1 VSTVVAANSL
11 GESSSI
17 SLLLAGSGS
26 SLQEAA
32 SQAASCHPSV
42 SEVLVADSD
51 KFEYSLAEPWAKLVD
66 FVRQQGD
73 YSHILASSS
82 SFGKNI
88 LPRVA
93 ALLDVSP
100 ITDVVKILGSDQF
113 IRYIPTLS
121 RSR

>member
-1 VSTVVAANSL
+1 M
-11 GESSSI
+11 
-17 SLLLAGSGS
+17 
-26 SLQEAA
+26 
-32 SQAASCHPSV
+32 
-42 SEVLVADSD
+42 LVTDSD
-51 KFEYSLAEPWAKLVD
+51 KFEYPLGEPWAKLVD

-100 ITDVVKILGSDQF
+100 ITDVVKILGSNQF

-121 RSR
+121 CSLPLDYDVCC